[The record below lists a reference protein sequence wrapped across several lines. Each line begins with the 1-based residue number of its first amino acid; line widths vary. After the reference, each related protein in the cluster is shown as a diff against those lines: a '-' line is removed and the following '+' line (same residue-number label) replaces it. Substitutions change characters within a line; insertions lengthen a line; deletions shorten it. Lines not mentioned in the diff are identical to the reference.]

1 MSPQHIWLVFRIALL
16 GLIAGCLDGGGTS
29 GTTPI
34 HQPSISDGAHGGAVG
49 FYFLPPLVPEPS
61 ARGND
66 RDVAPV
72 VAIDP
77 LDAQGRPTAP
87 RLAEFTTTTGT
98 GGERVRDSASHFQVD
113 WHIPTAPFDAQV
125 TYRIRVFVPSRVVA
139 TAGVRID
146 PQGRELGW
154 IDVVFDRNGNPRLN
168 DAAGAAQVNRTR
180 TLPIKFRLVPGAL
193 DPDGDGRRDYDDNC
207 PAAAN
212 PDQRDTDGDGLGDA
226 CECAGVVCTARDA
239 CHVAGACDPASGAC
253 SNPAAPDG
261 TSCDDGDPGTD
272 VSACRAGA
280 CEGTLASQPVASLT
294 FGPDNAVAT
303 RAVDEDPLSY
313 VALGPGGME
322 CIDSSDPAAPRR
334 AGGWTPPFSANC
346 TDLVKVGDLVYL
358 ACGEAGMVCLDVSD
372 PAAPTFLYRFTLPEG
387 DAVTCAHLDNAL
399 YVGAGNEVYVYDIT
413 DRRDPVRRG
422 TLGAGSATPVVRVY
436 VDGRR
441 VYCLYSSGRL
451 VAAGAG
457 SGAGGAFTPSVI
469 AAWSGP
475 ANATDLVVQ
484 DGIAYCTYDGAGL
497 RIVNLRD
504 PSAPEL
510 LWTDGG
516 SPAVGVAVR
525 GTALACIYRN
535 RRYITCSVANPR
547 APVYLTHSDAGAVP
561 TLVSINRR
569 GFAWCGYGRRAS
581 LLDIPPYVVAA
592 SPCDGRAGHCAEGAV
607 KVFFSSPLD
616 PATITPDS
624 VRVLRGD
631 VPVSGVVSLSG
642 LVATFTPASAL
653 AEGSYGLAVAPT
665 VRSARGV
672 RFAPPP
678 GWRSTFRVAPV
689 CVGFE
694 SVPASVESGGAASF
708 AWRVRGGTTVS
719 ATGMQVSTRP
729 DPVFDPQEVT
739 ANLTGAPGLF
749 TQTWTAP
756 VVDRASTYYF
766 TADANVDGA
775 TYYSSVVALSV
786 NPAPAPAVAWTTPP
800 SQGFSG
806 APRALAWSVS
816 NVTDVTRTF
825 VRWGTDPRPA
835 YAATSAETPV
845 RTGAGPAFMDALT
858 LPSVTARATYYAAVV
873 AVVNGGARTVIS
885 PTVSFL
891 VAPACATGMADC
903 DGDFNNGCEADLAS
917 VTHCGRC
924 GNACGPGQTCTSGM
938 CTSVGPTTEAIL
950 TGQSTPLGIAAD
962 GEFIFWANR
971 GQTGGSVLR
980 ARRDGTGVTV
990 LATNQGSNISGVAVD
1005 AENVYWATFT
1015 SGTVATCPKAGGAVR
1030 VLASGESGPL
1040 GIGVWGRDV
1049 YWTSFSGGTVTR
1061 YNLDSAARTVLAT
1074 GLPSGLGGG
1083 STDGTSIYLTSLYA
1097 NEIYRMPIG
1106 GGALTTLATGQAYPV
1121 LTAIDQQHAYW
1132 ANGDSGRITRA
1143 PRAGGTA
1150 EVFVTDRYGTDGVAV
1165 DDRYVYWTNY
1175 ETGVIYRRAKA
1186 SLVCRVGRAD
1196 CDGNPA
1202 NGCEVD
1208 LSTSSAHCGVC
1219 GRSCGA
1225 GACSSGA
1232 CGPFRLTALSGC
1244 RATALE
1250 ADGANLYAGTFGYG
1264 CPASIWLVPQ
1274 DGSAAPRSLYSV
1286 GVGTTDL
1293 HVEGEYLYWSD
1304 YLTHAIYR
1312 APKAGGGVVETV
1324 VAGATSAGPFI
1335 VEPGRFL
1342 YSPATSGSFP
1352 VYARTRPGDVE
1363 SLFASLGGVGN
1374 PSGLLRAS
1382 SGDYLLSSYGSP
1394 TVYRVSSSGG
1404 TPTPAYNLGAGRGG
1418 AEMAQDEDYLYVA
1431 TYGSEVLR
1439 VHQVTGA
1446 VTVLASGQRSPWG
1459 ITVTDTMVFWTNYVG
1474 VDIWAVR
1481 K

>member
-1 MSPQHIWLVFRIALL
+1 MKRQCVWFALLVALL
-16 GLIAGCLDGGGTS
+16 GAILGCSDGEIPSSVLPARGMQIVDQLHDHGTEGFFWLPPMVRVHPVPYGDSVPEADPIVRVDQINPATGATIRTVSTFTRTS
-29 GTTPI
+29 G
-34 HQPSISDGAHGGAVG
+34 
-49 FYFLPPLVPEPS
+49 
-61 ARGND
+61 
-66 RDVAPV
+66 PV
-72 VAIDP
+72 S
-77 LDAQGRPTAP
+77 
-87 RLAEFTTTTGT
+87 
-98 GGERVRDSASHFQVD
+98 ERVRIKYRGRPCDADDDDGDDDPDGYFYVRWHSREDPGCNTDGIYRVRVLVD
-113 WHIPTAPFDAQV
+113 GGRTELGFADVDIV
-125 TYRIRVFVPSRVVA
+125 RNEREYRTVDRNEFVPLLR
-139 TAGVRID
+139 G
-146 PQGRELGW
+146 
-154 IDVVFDRNGNPRLN
+154 
-168 DAAGAAQVNRTR
+168 R
-180 TLPIKFRLVPGAL
+180 TLRIKFRVDRPAVDRDRDGAL
-193 DPDGDGRRDYDDNC
+193 DWRDNC

-239 CHVAGACDPASGAC
+239 CHAAGACDPASGAC

-322 CIDSSDPAAPRR
+322 CIDSSIPAALRR
-334 AGGWTPPFSANC
+334 VGGWTPPFSANC

-441 VYCLYSSGRL
+441 VYCLYASGRL

-457 SGAGGAFTPSVI
+457 SGAGGAFTLSVI

-484 DGIAYCTYDGAGL
+484 DGVAYCTYDGAGL

-525 GTALACIYRN
+525 GTTLACVYRN
-535 RRYITCSVANPR
+535 RRYVTCSVANPR
-547 APVYLTHSDAGAVP
+547 APVYLTNSDAGAAP

-592 SPCDGRAGHCAEGAV
+592 SPCDGRAGHCGDGAV

-616 PATITPDS
+616 PATVTSDS

-631 VPVSGVVSLSG
+631 GPVVGAVSLSG
-642 LVATFTPASAL
+642 LAATITPASAL
-653 AEGSYGLAVAPT
+653 TEGAYGLAVAPT

-672 RFAPPP
+672 RFAPPS

-708 AWRVRGGTTVS
+708 AWRVRGGASVS

-739 ANLTGAPGLF
+739 ANLAGTPGLF

-766 TADANVDGA
+766 SADANVDGA
-775 TYYSSVVALSV
+775 TYYSSVVAVSV

-800 SQGFSG
+800 AQGFSG
-806 APRALAWSVS
+806 ASRALAWSVS
-816 NVTDVTRTF
+816 NVANVTRTF
-825 VRWGTDPRPA
+825 VRWGADPRPA
-835 YAATSAETPV
+835 YAESSTETTA
-845 RTGAGPAFMDALT
+845 RTGAGPAFSDVLT
-858 LPSVTARATYYAAVV
+858 LPSVTARTTYYAAVV

-885 PTVSFL
+885 PTVSFT
-891 VAPACATGMADC
+891 VAPACVSGMADC
-903 DGDFNNGCEADLAS
+903 DGDFNNGCEADLTSDVNRCGACDSRCAVAAGTAACVAGSCVVGACDAGRGDCDGSASNGCEADLAS
-917 VTHCGRC
+917 VTHCGAC
-924 GNACGPGQTCTSGM
+924 GNACGAGQACTAGV
-938 CTSVGPTTEAIL
+938 CTSVAPTTDAIL

-971 GQTGGSVLR
+971 GQVGGSVLR

-990 LATNQGSNISGVAVD
+990 LATNQGGTISGVAVD

-1015 SGTVATCPKAGGAVR
+1015 SGTVATCPKVGGAVR
-1030 VLASGESGPL
+1030 VLASSESGPL

-1061 YNLDSAARTVLAT
+1061 YNLDTSARTVVAS

-1083 STDGTSIYLTSLYA
+1083 ATDGASIYLTSLYA
-1097 NEIYRMPIG
+1097 NDIYRMPIS
-1106 GGALTTLATGQAYPV
+1106 GGALTTIATGQAYPV
-1121 LTAIDQQHAYW
+1121 LTAIDQQHVYW
-1132 ANGDSGRITRA
+1132 ANGDSGQIARV
-1143 PRAGGTA
+1143 PRAGGA
-1150 EVFVTDRYGTDGVAV
+1150 SEVFVTDRFGTDGVAV

-1186 SLVCRVGRAD
+1186 ALTCRVGRGD
-1196 CDGNPA
+1196 CDGNAA
-1202 NGCEVD
+1202 NECEVV
-1208 LSTSSAHCGVC
+1208 LSASSLHCGACGNACASGQSCVSGACVAPAQQYNMFVQSARTTTLGVC
-1219 GRSCGA
+1219 GGVSMSVTLDGRDLG
-1225 GACSSGA
+1225 SG
-1232 CGPFRLTALSGC
+1232 GPGFILLASPGQRLQVRAFAAFPEVFRDCFAQ
-1244 RATALE
+1244 
-1250 ADGANLYAGTFGYG
+1250 YG
-1264 CPASIWLVPQ
+1264 PL
-1274 DGSAAPRSLYSV
+1274 L
-1286 GVGTTDL
+1286 L
-1293 HVEGEYLYWSD
+1293 H
-1304 YLTHAIYR
+1304 
-1312 APKAGGGVVETV
+1312 
-1324 VAGATSAGPFI
+1324 
-1335 VEPGRFL
+1335 
-1342 YSPATSGSFP
+1342 TSG
-1352 VYARTRPGDVE
+1352 
-1363 SLFASLGGVGN
+1363 
-1374 PSGLLRAS
+1374 
-1382 SGDYLLSSYGSP
+1382 
-1394 TVYRVSSSGG
+1394 
-1404 TPTPAYNLGAGRGG
+1404 
-1418 AEMAQDEDYLYVA
+1418 A
-1431 TYGSEVLR
+1431 TYGLR
-1439 VHQVTGA
+1439 GGTYFGA
-1446 VTVLASGQRSPWG
+1446 VVSATSP
-1459 ITVTDTMVFWTNYVG
+1459 FWTFDGPVPPL
-1474 VDIWAVR
+1474 
-1481 K
+1481 